1 MNDHNKQVQ
10 LAAFKTITVRK
21 SCLYCRVFI
30 IKNNYDKKRGQAAGL
45 PSSKYF

>member
-1 MNDHNKQVQ
+1 MNDHKKQVQ

-21 SCLYCRVFI
+21 SCLYFRVFI